1 MNQRISKLCSE
12 QRKNLSYTQQ
22 LSNQHVPFTTNNLR
36 DFDARITKLYFVFNL
51 NDQLMKENEYYYGRQ
66 KPMFPY
72 SAQSHSMGIPLLA
85 SVPNPMMQPI

>member
-1 MNQRISKLCSE
+1 M
-12 QRKNLSYTQQ
+12 SYTQQ